1 MGFYP
6 RRPVDRPVIMSKT
19 RILNWFDWFLILGTT
34 LVSIVSS
41 LLGEG
46 WDTLGFIVAVTG
58 IVNLVLCARGNI
70 WNYIF
75 GIIYN
80 AIYVYI
86 SWKSRLYADSAIYLL
101 YYLPMQFVGWFS
113 WKKNQNQDSGAVNV
127 QHLNKRMALLLL
139 VAAAVLIPTFAWVL
153 GLPAIGDSQ
162 PWLDATTTV
171 VSILAMYMMVKAIA
185 EQWYI
190 WIALDAMQVV
200 KWAIATIQGEE
211 HAALM
216 LVMFAFFLANAVY
229 GLIQW
234 NRLAKQASA
243 QPQP

>member
-1 MGFYP
+1 M
-6 RRPVDRPVIMSKT
+6 K
-19 RILNWFDWFLILGTT
+19 LNAFDYFLIIGTT
-34 LVSIVSS
+34 AVSIASS

-58 IVNLVLCARGNI
+58 IVNLVLCAKGNI
-70 WNYIF
+70 WNYLF

-86 SWKSRLYADSAIYLL
+86 AWKSRLFADSAIYLL
-101 YYLPMQFVGWFS
+101 YYLPMQFVGWVQ
-113 WKKNQNQDSGAVNV
+113 WKRNRNEESGAVNAV
-127 QHLNKRMALLLL
+127 HLTRRTAAVL
-139 VAAAVLIPTFAWVL
+139 VLAAAVLIPLFAWILSRPV
-153 GLPAIGDSQ
+153 IGDSQ
-162 PWLDATTTV
+162 PWLDSVTTV
-171 VSILAMYMMVKAIA
+171 ISILAMYMMVKAIA

-190 WIALDAMQVV
+190 WIVLDAAQVV
-200 KWAIATIQGEE
+200 KWTVATIRGEE

-234 NRLAKQASA
+234 NGLAKRASDR
-243 QPQP
+243 QPR

>member
-1 MGFYP
+1 MAQ
-6 RRPVDRPVIMSKT
+6 T

-34 LVSIVSS
+34 VVSIASS

-58 IVNLVLCARGNI
+58 IINLVLCAKGNI
-70 WNYIF
+70 WNYLF

-86 SWKSRLYADSAIYLL
+86 AWKSRLYADSAIYLL
-101 YYLPMQFVGWFS
+101 YYLPMQFLGWAH
-113 WKKNQNQDSGAVNV
+113 WKKNQNQEDGAVNAR
-127 QHLNKRMALLLL
+127 HLDRKTALVLL
-139 VAAAVLIPTFAWVL
+139 AIAAVLIPLFAWVL
-153 GLPAIGDSQ
+153 SRPFIADSQ
-162 PWLDATTTV
+162 PWLDSVTTV

-190 WIALDAMQVV
+190 WIVLDAVQVI
-200 KWAIATIQGEE
+200 KWTVATLRGEE

-234 NRLAKQASA
+234 NGLARRASDPR
-243 QPQP
+243 QP

>member
-1 MGFYP
+1 MNKAL
-6 RRPVDRPVIMSKT
+6 S
-19 RILNWFDWFLILGTT
+19 LNWFDWFLIIGTT
-34 LVSIVSS
+34 VVSAVSS
-41 LLGEG
+41 VVAGN

-58 IVNLVLCARGNI
+58 IINLVLCARGNI
-70 WNYIF
+70 WNYAF
-75 GIIYN
+75 GIVYN

-101 YYLPMQFVGWFS
+101 YYLPMQFIGWFS
-113 WKKNQNQDSGAVNV
+113 WKKNQNQESGAVNAV
-127 QHLNKRMALLLL
+127 HLTRRTALVLLL
-139 VAAAVLIPTFAWVL
+139 VAAVLIPVFAWIL

-190 WIALDAMQVV
+190 WIVLDAVQVI
-200 KWAIATIQGEE
+200 KWTVATIRGEE

-234 NRLAKQASA
+234 NGLAKQASA
-243 QPQP
+243 RPQP

>member
-1 MGFYP
+1 MNDAQ
-6 RRPVDRPVIMSKT
+6 R
-19 RILNWFDWFLILGTT
+19 LNAFDLFLILGTT
-34 LVSIVSS
+34 AVSIASS
-41 LLGEG
+41 LLGDG

-58 IVNLVLCARGNI
+58 IINLVLCAKGNL
-70 WNYIF
+70 WNYLF

-86 SWKSRLYADSAIYLL
+86 AWHSKLYADSAIYLL
-101 YYLPMQFVGWFS
+101 YYLPMQFVGWAQ
-113 WKKNQNQDSGAVNV
+113 WKKNQNQDSGAVNAV
-127 QHLNKRMALLLL
+127 HLTRKTALVLLA
-139 VAAAVLIPTFAWVL
+139 VAIVLIPLFAWIL
-153 GLPAIGDSQ
+153 SRPAIGDAQ

-190 WIALDAMQVV
+190 WVVLDAVQVI
-200 KWAIATIQGEE
+200 KWTVATIRGEE

-234 NRLAKQASA
+234 NRLARQSSDPR
-243 QPQP
+243 QP

>member
-1 MGFYP
+1 M
-6 RRPVDRPVIMSKT
+6 DKQLK
-19 RILNWFDWFLILGTT
+19 LNGFDWFLILGTT
-34 LVSIVSS
+34 AVSIASS

-58 IVNLVLCARGNI
+58 IVNLVLCAKGNI
-70 WNYIF
+70 WNYLF

-86 SWKSRLYADSAIYLL
+86 AWKSRLFADSAIYLL
-101 YYLPMQFVGWFS
+101 YYLPMQFVGWAQ
-113 WKKNQNQDSGAVNV
+113 WKKNRNQDSGAVNAR
-127 QHLNKRMALLLL
+127 HLDRKTALALLA
-139 VAAAVLIPTFAWVL
+139 AAAVLIPLFAWILSRPVI
-153 GLPAIGDSQ
+153 ADSQ
-162 PWLDATTTV
+162 PWLDSVTTV

-190 WIALDAMQVV
+190 WIVLDAVQTI
-200 KWAIATIQGEE
+200 KWTIATIRGDE

-234 NRLAKQASA
+234 NGLARRASDRQ
-243 QPQP
+243 QP

>member
-1 MGFYP
+1 ME
-6 RRPVDRPVIMSKT
+6 RNNALK
-19 RILNWFDWFLILGTT
+19 LNWFDWFLILGTT
-34 LVSIVSS
+34 LVSIASS

-58 IVNLVLCARGNI
+58 IVNLVLCAKGNI
-70 WNYIF
+70 WNYTF
-75 GIIYN
+75 GIVYN

-86 SWKSRLYADSAIYLL
+86 AWHSKLYADSAIYLL
-101 YYLPMQFVGWFS
+101 YYLPMQFVGWAQ
-113 WKKNQNQDSGAVNV
+113 WKKNQNQVSGAVNAT
-127 QHLNKRMALLLL
+127 HLTGKMALTLLA
-139 VAAAVLIPTFAWVL
+139 AAAVLIPIFAWIL

-171 VSILAMYMMVKAIA
+171 ISILAMFMMVKAIA

-190 WIALDAMQVV
+190 WIVLDAVQTV
-200 KWAIATIQGEE
+200 KWLIATIRGDE

-216 LVMFAFFLANAVY
+216 LVMFAFFLANAIY

-234 NRLAKQASA
+234 NGLAKRASA
-243 QPQP
+243 PPQP

>member
-1 MGFYP
+1 M
-6 RRPVDRPVIMSKT
+6 KNT
-19 RILNWFDWFLILGTT
+19 LALNWFDWFLILGTT
-34 LVSIVSS
+34 VVSILSS
-41 LLGEG
+41 LLGDG

-58 IVNLVLCARGNI
+58 IINLVLCARGNI
-70 WNYIF
+70 WNYLF

-113 WKKNQNQDSGAVNV
+113 WKKNQNQDSGAVNAV
-127 QHLNKRMALLLL
+127 HLDKRTALILLA
-139 VAAAVLIPTFAWVL
+139 AAAVLIPVFAWIL
-153 GLPAIGDSQ
+153 GLPAIGDAQ
-162 PWLDATTTV
+162 PWLDAATTV

-190 WIALDAMQVV
+190 WIALDAAQVI
-200 KWAIATIQGEE
+200 KWTIATVRGEE

-229 GLIQW
+229 GLILW
-234 NRLAKQASA
+234 NGLAKRASA

>member
-1 MGFYP
+1 MNKAL
-6 RRPVDRPVIMSKT
+6 S
-19 RILNWFDWFLILGTT
+19 LNWFDWFLIIGTT
-34 LVSIVSS
+34 VVSAVSS
-41 LLGEG
+41 VVAGN

-58 IVNLVLCARGNI
+58 IINLVLCARGNI
-70 WNYIF
+70 WNYAF
-75 GIIYN
+75 GIVYN

-101 YYLPMQFVGWFS
+101 YYLPMQFIGWFS
-113 WKKNQNQDSGAVNV
+113 WKKNQNQESGAVNAV
-127 QHLNKRMALLLL
+127 HLTRRTALVLLL
-139 VAAAVLIPTFAWVL
+139 VAAVLIPVFAWIL

-190 WIALDAMQVV
+190 WIVLDAVQVV
-200 KWAIATIQGEE
+200 KWTIATVRGEE

-234 NRLAKQASA
+234 NGLAKQASA
-243 QPQP
+243 RPQP

>member
-1 MGFYP
+1 MKKAL
-6 RRPVDRPVIMSKT
+6 S
-19 RILNWFDWFLILGTT
+19 LNGFDWFLIIGTT
-34 LVSIVSS
+34 VISAVSS
-41 LLGEG
+41 VLSGS

-58 IVNLVLCARGNI
+58 IINLVLCARGNI

-75 GIIYN
+75 GIVYN

-101 YYLPMQFVGWFS
+101 YYLPMQFAGWFS
-113 WKKNQNQDSGAVNV
+113 WKKNQNQESGAVNAV
-127 QHLNKRMALLLL
+127 HLTRKTALVLLL
-139 VAAAVLIPTFAWVL
+139 AAAVLIPVFAWIL
-153 GLPAIGDSQ
+153 GLPAVGDSQ

-190 WIALDAMQVV
+190 WIVLDAVQVV
-200 KWAIATIQGEE
+200 KWTIATIRGEE

-216 LVMFAFFLANAVY
+216 LVMFAFFLASAIY

-234 NRLAKQASA
+234 NGLAKQASA
-243 QPQP
+243 RPQP

>member
-1 MGFYP
+1 MNKAL
-6 RRPVDRPVIMSKT
+6 S
-19 RILNWFDWFLILGTT
+19 LNWFDWFLIIGTT
-34 LVSIVSS
+34 VVSAVSS
-41 LLGEG
+41 VVAGN

-58 IVNLVLCARGNI
+58 IINLVLCARGNI
-70 WNYIF
+70 WNYAF
-75 GIIYN
+75 GIVYN

-101 YYLPMQFVGWFS
+101 YYLPMQFIGWFS
-113 WKKNQNQDSGAVNV
+113 WKKNQNQESGAVNAV
-127 QHLNKRMALLLL
+127 HLTRRTALVLLL
-139 VAAAVLIPTFAWVL
+139 VAAVLIPVFAWIL

-190 WIALDAMQVV
+190 WIVLDAVQVV
-200 KWAIATIQGEE
+200 KWTIATVQGEE

-234 NRLAKQASA
+234 NGLAKQASA
-243 QPQP
+243 RPQP

>member
-1 MGFYP
+1 MDNKL
-6 RRPVDRPVIMSKT
+6 R
-19 RILNWFDWFLILGTT
+19 LNAFDWFLILGTT
-34 LVSIVSS
+34 IVSIVSS

-58 IVNLVLCARGNI
+58 IVNLVLCAKGNI
-70 WNYIF
+70 WNYLF

-101 YYLPMQFVGWFS
+101 YYLPMQFVGWIQ
-113 WKKNQNQDSGAVNV
+113 WNKNRNVDSGAVNAV
-127 QHLNKRMALLLL
+127 HLTRRTALLLL
-139 VAAAVLIPTFAWVL
+139 AVAAVLIPLFAWIL

-162 PWLDATTTV
+162 PWLDSVTTV

-190 WIALDAMQVV
+190 WIVLDAVQVV
-200 KWAIATIQGEE
+200 KWLIATIRGEE

-234 NRLAKQASA
+234 NGLAKRASA
-243 QPQP
+243 PQQP

>member
-1 MGFYP
+1 MNDAQ
-6 RRPVDRPVIMSKT
+6 R
-19 RILNWFDWFLILGTT
+19 LNAFDLFLILGTT
-34 LVSIVSS
+34 AVSIASS
-41 LLGEG
+41 LLGDG

-58 IVNLVLCARGNI
+58 IINLVLCAKGNL
-70 WNYIF
+70 WNYLF

-86 SWKSRLYADSAIYLL
+86 AWHSKLYADSAIYLL
-101 YYLPMQFVGWFS
+101 YYLPMQFVGWAQ
-113 WKKNQNQDSGAVNV
+113 WKKNQNQDSGAVNAV
-127 QHLNKRMALLLL
+127 HLTRKTALVLL
-139 VAAAVLIPTFAWVL
+139 AAAIVLIPLFAWIL
-153 GLPAIGDSQ
+153 SRPAIGDAQ

-190 WIALDAMQVV
+190 WVVLDAVQVI
-200 KWAIATIQGEE
+200 KWTVATIRGEE

-234 NRLAKQASA
+234 NRLARQASDPR
-243 QPQP
+243 QP

>member
-1 MGFYP
+1 MKK
-6 RRPVDRPVIMSKT
+6 DLT
-19 RILNWFDWFLILGTT
+19 LNWFDWFLILGTT
-34 LVSIVSS
+34 VVSIVSS

-127 QHLNKRMALLLL
+127 RHLNKRMALLLL
-139 VAAAVLIPTFAWVL
+139 VAAAVLIPTFAWLL

-190 WIALDAMQVV
+190 WIALDAIQTV
-200 KWAIATIQGEE
+200 KWAIATIRGEE

-234 NRLAKQASA
+234 NGLAKQASA